1 MTAQVI
7 PGVPVAFKGN
17 SDRML
22 LASAERTE
30 TTRSADQVNYHSRS
44 VIVTLDVTEKAGVAP
59 SIALAL
65 ELLTANGDYVILLQ
79 GGAVIAVGRHSYML
93 TPGGAGAPSGGAYQ
107 ETASEG
113 ERLYPGGV
121 NDIDLVVGLA
131 LPLNWRVSVVHANAD
146 AITYSVA
153 AALMI

>member
-7 PGVPVAFKGN
+7 PGSPVAYKGN
-17 SDRML
+17 QDRML
-22 LASAERTE
+22 LASAERTA

-44 VIVTLDVTEKAGVAP
+44 VIVTLDVTAKTGTP

-65 ELLTANGDYVILLQ
+65 ELKTANGDYVVLLQ
-79 GGAVIAVGRHSYML
+79 GGAVIAVGRHSYIL

-107 ETASEG
+107 ELDDG
-113 ERLYPGGV
+113 GDLVFPGGV

-131 LPLNWRVSVVHANAD
+131 LPLNWRVSVVHANTD

>member
-1 MTAQVI
+1 MTAQAI
-7 PGVPVAFKGN
+7 PGSPVAFTGN
-17 SDRML
+17 NDRML
-22 LASAERTE
+22 LASALRTA

-44 VIVTLDVTEKAGVAP
+44 VIVTLDVTVIADTP
-59 SIALAL
+59 SIALAI
-65 ELLTANGDYVILLQ
+65 ELKTANGDYVVLLQ
-79 GGAVIAVGRHSYML
+79 GGAVTATGRHSYML

-107 ETASEG
+107 ETVSEG

-121 NDIDLVVGLA
+121 NDIGLVVGLA
-131 LPLNWRVSVVHANAD
+131 LPLNWRVSVVHADTD